1 MSFKELELG
10 RHYDSDSI
18 DGLLD
23 IYKAIIKECRT
34 YDRFTGY
41 FSSSIY
47 GAVEFLLGESWRQP
61 EKVLRMI
68 CSPELSARD
77 VEAISAGYSL
87 REASEDSI
95 LRCIDELWLETSD
108 SNLGV
113 RALASLIANG
123 QLEIKIATPK
133 SGQRL
138 FHSKIGLFEDVDGNW
153 LYFHGGANESYQGLA
168 LNWDTLDLKFSWGSD
183 DDVND
188 IDHWK
193 KRFEDAWGDKLTRFD
208 VVPFPEVAKE
218 KLSQYTKEEPSEVA
232 DELSRFFNRLKPK
245 GQVEKRG
252 LPKLFEYQ
260 SDVLKAWEDNSFRGI
275 IDHVTGAGKTITAL
289 TAIRDHCAQGLPAL
303 VLVPRDGL
311 QSQWISEIDQ
321 YMAGSVSVLAV
332 GGSLGG
338 GASNWS
344 KDLPRFTSPDKALGG
359 RVIVAVVRSASGQEF
374 QRRIRT
380 GGHLLVVADEVHNMG
395 SPTART
401 IMTSLE
407 STKKRLGLSAT
418 YKRSNDEVG
427 TTAIEEFFGNVLQPP
442 FGIRD
447 AIREGRL
454 VPYYYDFEVCNLN
467 EDEIKKFKSLTQRIM
482 GLSGKEDDS
491 SKSSLTQLL
500 SQRAKVIKSAGEK
513 VEVAR
518 RVFERHYTDTDRWLV
533 YCDDKNQLEAVF
545 DTLSSAGYPCAK
557 YYADMS
563 GSKSETL
570 DYLSIPGKV
579 VISIKCLD
587 EGINIP
593 EVDKALI
600 LASSTNP
607 REYIQRRGRV
617 LRKSKNKTTATI
629 IDVLVLD
636 DNDSPVLRSEID
648 RMSSF
653 IDDSVNDAPRLK
665 LVKYMSGQ
673 LLQSYAEDFEELEEE
688 E

>member
-1 MSFKELELG
+1 MSFKELEIS
-10 RHYDSDSI
+10 RHYDSDSM

-23 IYKAIIKECRT
+23 IYKAIIKDCRR

-61 EKVLRMI
+61 DKSMRMI

-77 VEAISAGYSL
+77 VEAMTAGYSL
-87 REASEDSI
+87 REASEESI
-95 LRCIDELWLETSD
+95 LRTIDDLWIGTSE

-133 SGQRL
+133 ASQGMY
-138 FHSKIGLFEDVDGNW
+138 HSKIGLFEDFHGNW
-153 LYFHGGANESYQGLA
+153 LYFHGGANESFQGLA
-168 LNWDTLDLKFSWGSD
+168 LNWDTLDLKFSWGSED
-183 DDVND
+183 DASD
-188 IDHWK
+188 IEHWK
-193 KRFEDAWGDKLTRFD
+193 RRFEDAWGDNLSRFD

-218 KLSQYTKEEPSEVA
+218 KLSQYSKEEPFEVA
-232 DELSRFFNRLKPK
+232 GELGRFFDRLKPK

-252 LPKLFEYQ
+252 LPSLFEYQ
-260 SDVLKAWEDNSFRGI
+260 SNVLEAWEANNFRGI

-311 QSQWISEIDQ
+311 QSQWITEMDR
-321 YMAGSVSVLAV
+321 YMSGSVSILAV

-338 GASNWS
+338 GVGNWS
-344 KDLPRFTSPDKALGG
+344 KELPRFTSPDIALGG
-359 RVIVAVVRSASGQEF
+359 RVIVAVVKSASGQEF
-374 QRRIRT
+374 QRRIRS
-380 GGHLLVVADEVHNMG
+380 GEHLLVVADEVHNIG

-401 IMTSLE
+401 VMKSLN
-407 STKKRLGLSAT
+407 STAKRLGLSAT

-427 TTAIEEFFGNVLQPP
+427 TTAIEEFFGDVLQPP

-467 EDEIKKFKSLTQRIM
+467 EDEIKKFKSLTQRIVW
-482 GLSGKEDDS
+482 LSNKGDDA

-500 SQRAKVIKSAGEK
+500 SQRAKVVKSAGEK
-513 VEVAR
+513 VDVAR
-518 RVFERHYTDTDRWLV
+518 RVFERHYTETDRWLV
-533 YCDDKNQLEAVF
+533 YCDDKNQLDAVF
-545 DTLSSAGYPCAK
+545 ETLTTAGYPCAK
-557 YYADMS
+557 YYAEML

-570 DYLSIPGKV
+570 DYLSIPGKI

-617 LRKSKNKTTATI
+617 LRKSKNKATATI

-636 DNDSPVLRSEID
+636 DEDSPVLRSEID

-653 IDDSVNDAPRLK
+653 IDDSLNDAPRIK
-665 LVKYMSGQ
+665 LLKYMSGQ
-673 LLQSYAEDFEELEEE
+673 VLQSYIEDFEEGEEE
-688 E
+688 D